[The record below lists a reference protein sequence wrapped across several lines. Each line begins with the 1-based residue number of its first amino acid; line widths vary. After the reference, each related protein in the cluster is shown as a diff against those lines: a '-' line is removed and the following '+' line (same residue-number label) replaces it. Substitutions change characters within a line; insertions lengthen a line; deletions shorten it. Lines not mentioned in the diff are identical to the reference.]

1 MSLSDSAGLQDVEWR
16 PLVPEDSRQVQDLAE
31 MPSMPDAEPDAD
43 LGPKTAEDS
52 FQFLYGMPE
61 GTEARFEF
69 IPLYGQP
76 MPVEESVE
84 QAQAEGIDEEETAE
98 EAPEEIRKRAYE
110 EGFAQGEKAGF
121 ETGKQNADPIIGKV
135 QDLLHEVDELW
146 HHLVEKYE
154 EKMIELIGRISEKVV
169 HAHAAVDHDTV
180 KRVIRDAFRMVPET
194 AEVTIDIHPQDAEQ
208 IEAIRETFFD
218 QIKTLKHISLTP
230 DPSVS
235 PGGCRIKTRFGEVD
249 ATLES
254 RLETI
259 RQSIMN
265 VYKNKGEHGDD
276 A

>member
-1 MSLSDSAGLQDVEWR
+1 MCLSDSAELQGVEWR
-16 PLVPEDSRQVQDLAE
+16 PWVPRDPRQVPELAE
-31 MPSMPDAEPDAD
+31 MLSPDDEPDTD
-43 LGPKTAEDS
+43 LNPIKSEDS

-61 GTEARFEF
+61 GIEPRFEF

-84 QAQAEGIDEEETAE
+84 QARSEGTEEEETAE
-98 EAPEEIRKRAYE
+98 ESPEEIRKRAYE

-135 QDLLHEVDELW
+135 QNLLQEVDGLW

-154 EKMIELIGRISEKVV
+154 EKILQLIGRISEKVV

-180 KRVIRDAFRMVPET
+180 KRVIRDAFRMVPEP

-208 IEAIRETFFD
+208 VEAIRKTFFD
-218 QIKTLKHISLTP
+218 QIKTLKHISLIP

-254 RLETI
+254 RLEAI
-259 RQSIMN
+259 RQAIVN
-265 VYKNKGEHGDD
+265 VYQNKGEHGDH